1 MGFVAFAA
9 MICFV
14 WGVPASAQASLAPVI
29 ESQSVSNLAPTDATL
44 EAKINT
50 EGLET
55 TYEFY
60 LQEPSICRQVNP
72 PCMMPE
78 SEPVALPSG
87 KLLGSFVPQSVSA
100 GLNSAGVT
108 DACLSEAYYWVTA
121 TNSAGTT
128 MEQRQQMPAVETLVA
143 VKCTPLRFLQL
154 NTAGPAQ
161 NAGQGPVIP
170 PASDP
175 GGDAASSPKTR
186 ALTNARKLT
195 KALTA
200 CDRKPRKRRAS
211 CVRQAHKKYDTTGTK
226 TKKR

>member
-1 MGFVAFAA
+1 VVLAA
-9 MICFV
+9 CAATICLV
-14 WGVPASAQASLAPVI
+14 WGVPASAQASSAPVI

-87 KLLGSFVPQSVSA
+87 GLLGSFVPQSVSA

-128 MEQRQQMPAVETLVA
+128 IGQRHQMPAVETLVA

-154 NTAGPAQ
+154 NTTGSAQ
-161 NAGQGPVIP
+161 NAGHGTTTANGSNTTP
-170 PASDP
+170 
-175 GGDAASSPKTR
+175 SPKQRVR
-186 ALTNARKLT
+186 ANAKKLS
-195 KALTA
+195 KALNA
-200 CDRKPRKRRAS
+200 CKRKPGKRRAS
-211 CVRQAHKKYDTTGTK
+211 CVKQAQKQYGPTTSK
-226 TKKR
+226 ARKR